1 VGDVASVRD
10 GFAEQPVLSLVNGKP
25 ALTFAIERVGDQNVL
40 EITSLIRDYVERKQ
54 AELPEG

>member
-1 VGDVASVRD
+1 LRNSRYSA
-10 GFAEQPVLSLVNGKP
+10 LVDGKP

-40 EITSLIRDYVERKQ
+40 EITAQVKAYVERKQ